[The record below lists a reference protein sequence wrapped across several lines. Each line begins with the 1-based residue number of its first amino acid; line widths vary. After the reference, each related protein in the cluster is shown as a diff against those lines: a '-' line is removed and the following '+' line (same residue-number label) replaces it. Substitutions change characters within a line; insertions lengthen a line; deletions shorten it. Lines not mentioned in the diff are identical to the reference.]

1 MTRRRKSAKV
11 ATLEPISARAATKA
25 SGPTSEGS
33 PEVGSGLTVADALGL
48 GVAVAVGGGRRL
60 ANAQHLEA
68 PGVLPLESGGVG
80 RRHLDC
86 VTAVVEPAALVQ

>member
-33 PEVGSGLTVADALGL
+33 PEVGSGLTVAVALGL
-48 GVAVAVGGGRRL
+48 GVAVAVGVVAVLRTL
-60 ANAQHLEA
+60 STLKLQVFSPLSLEA
-68 PGVLPLESGGVG
+68 SG
-80 RRHLDC
+80 
-86 VTAVVEPAALVQ
+86 AATSNV